1 MDRISYLINLELVNV
16 RPNKIINTMFA
27 EGRESMEQVVAQDW
41 IFSEQKQIEIKEQVL
56 AATSLIELIEDN
68 YPQLR
73 QIDYGIVILGVGSNT
88 SYKNF
93 IKDVKSKNPQVRYH
107 NNIFN
112 SRNERLNMFLQ
123 NLNPYVVAPPS
134 KYLPREFD
142 RNDLFGWLSPNLNSF
157 DVRPNIEFNIK
168 IFPYPLVDKEISYE
182 EGVFQYQLNGLNLPF
197 LNKEGTRPKR
207 NHEALIS
214 NIQDKY
220 LNSFWPHFHM
230 LGHIPQKCNVVNT
243 ESFQKKYL
251 KYKNKYLELKNNV

>member
-1 MDRISYLINLELVNV
+1 MDRISYLINLELVKV
-16 RPNKIINTMFA
+16 IPDKIINTMFA
-27 EGRESMEQVVAQDW
+27 EGPDSMEQVVARDW
-41 IFSEQKQIEIKEQVL
+41 IFSEQKQIEIKERVL
-56 AATSLIELIEDN
+56 AATSLIELIEEN
-68 YPQLR
+68 YPDLSQF
-73 QIDYGIVILGVGSNT
+73 DYGIVILGVGSNT

-157 DVRPNIEFNIK
+157 NVRPKREFDIK
-168 IFPYPLVDKEISYE
+168 IFPYPLVDDEISY
-182 EGVFQYQLNGLNLPF
+182 EGVFQYQLNGLTDPF
-197 LNKEGTRPKR
+197 LNRNGTGPKR

-214 NIQDKY
+214 NIQEKY
-220 LNSFWPHFHM
+220 LNLFWQHFHM
-230 LGHIPQKCNVVNT
+230 LGHIPQECNVVNT
-243 ESFQKKYL
+243 ENFQKKYL
-251 KYKNKYLELKNNV
+251 KYKNKYLQLKKNI

>member
-16 RPNKIINTMFA
+16 KPDKIINTMFA
-27 EGRESMEQVVAQDW
+27 EGQNSMDQVEDQNW
-41 IFSEQKQIEIKEQVL
+41 IFSEQKQIELKERDL
-56 AATSLIELIEDN
+56 AAISLIELIEEN
-68 YPQLR
+68 YPDLS

-93 IKDVKSKNPQVRYH
+93 IKDIKSSNPQVRYH
-107 NNIFN
+107 NHIFN

-157 DVRPNIEFNIK
+157 NVRPKLKFDIK

-182 EGVFQYQLNGLNLPF
+182 EGYFEYQLNGLNPPF
-197 LNKEGTRPKR
+197 LNRDGTKPVR
-207 NHEALIS
+207 NHEHLIL
-214 NIQDKY
+214 NILNKY
-220 LNSFWPHFHM
+220 LDLFHQDFHM
-230 LGHIPQKCNVVNT
+230 LGQIQQECNVVNT
-243 ESFQKKYL
+243 ENFQKKYL
-251 KYKNKYLELKNNV
+251 KYKNKYLQLKKNI